1 MVNLLTGP
9 KGSGKTQKMIELANN
24 AVKNCDG
31 RVFFIKKTHR
41 DTYSLDFNI
50 KTICMDD
57 YPVIKAASEYVGF
70 LYGLTSADSD
80 IESVFIDGVLKH
92 TDITLE
98 TLPAFIEALKKLS
111 AECKVDFYI
120 SVSASTE
127 DLVHVNTEGCTIL
140 N

>member
-1 MVNLLTGP
+1 MVNLLAGP
-9 KGSGKTQKMIELANN
+9 KGSGKTQQMIELANA

-57 YPVIKAASEYVGF
+57 YTAIKTANEYVGF
-70 LYGLTSADSD
+70 LYGMASADND
-80 IESVFIDGVLKH
+80 IESVFIDGILKH
-92 TDITLE
+92 ADITME
-98 TLPAFIEALKKLS
+98 TLPAFVDAAKKIS
-111 AECKVDFYI
+111 ADCNVDFYL

-127 DLVHVNTEGCTIL
+127 DLVNVNMEGCKIL